1 MPRFLPIKIA
11 AVTAALCLAS
21 APVAHAGVSI
31 VGDSSFKINVK
42 TSISNS
48 KPKKGTTMN
57 GDVTIKFTAQV
68 LGLPL
73 PATGYII
80 SSFPYAPFA
89 KPKVTKDNCL
99 GAANYSYRYDAYQ
112 GKKAWVVNGKQDFW
126 GSTTLYVKGKAK
138 VAAVSSGY
146 FHGGTGTGH
155 QLDANARD
163 YVKSSK

>member
-57 GDVTIKFTAQV
+57 GNVTIKFSAYV
-68 LGLPL
+68 LGIPL
-73 PATGYII
+73 PVTGYIV
-80 SSFPYAPFA
+80 SSFPLGPFA
-89 KPKVTKDNCL
+89 TPKVTSDNCL
-99 GAANYSYRYDAYQ
+99 GNAKYSNRLDPYL
-112 GKKAWVVNGKQDFW
+112 GKKAWVVSGKKDFW
-126 GSTTLYVKGKAK
+126 GTTTLKVEAKAK
-138 VAAVSSGY
+138 VNAVSSGY

-155 QLDANARD
+155 QIDANARD
-163 YVKSSK
+163 YVKSRK